1 MRRALHS
8 DRGFTITELL
18 VMVGLL
24 GIVITTTYAGLSV
37 IMRARDVSVRQA
49 VYASDVAG
57 PLQNMEKIL
66 GQAITVEQ
74 PAGNSISVLVDTDNN
89 GVYERHVYA
98 ATGGQL
104 TEEIWATDPTTR
116 ANTTR
121 LLQSVWSYNN
131 ANPGSTDL
139 FSYRDAENRTMTR
152 LGAETDVQYQTRLSQ
167 TAKSVRVRVV
177 ALYDGEVMSD
187 GRTIFMRNR

>member
-1 MRRALHS
+1 
-8 DRGFTITELL
+8 
-18 VMVGLL
+18 MVGLL
-24 GIVITTTYAGLSV
+24 GIVVTTSYAGLRV
-37 IMRARDVSVRQA
+37 IVQARNVSVRQA

-66 GQAITVEQ
+66 GQAITIEQ

-89 GVYERHVYA
+89 GVYERHIYS

-116 ANTTR
+116 ANTSR

-139 FSYRDAENRTMTR
+139 FSYRDEENRTMTR
-152 LGAETDVQYQTRLSQ
+152 AGAETDVQYQARLSQ
-167 TAKSVRVRVV
+167 DAKSVRVRIV
-177 ALYDGEVMSD
+177 ALYDGEIMSD